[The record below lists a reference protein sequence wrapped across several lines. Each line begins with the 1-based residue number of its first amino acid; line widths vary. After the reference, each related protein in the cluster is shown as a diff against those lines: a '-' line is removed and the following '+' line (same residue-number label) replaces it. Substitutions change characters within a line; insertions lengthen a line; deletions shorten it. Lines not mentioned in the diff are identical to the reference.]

1 MAKNAIK
8 LTNMLTVNNEEKT
21 KIKRGFVLEG
31 FCPRQLSKGY
41 PWCAAQKYL
50 HLRDFTKNDLY
61 ININN
66 S

>member
-21 KIKRGFVLEG
+21 TIKREFVLEG
-31 FCPRQLSKGY
+31 FCARQSSKGY
-41 PWCAAQKYL
+41 PGCAAEKYL
-50 HLRDFTKNDLY
+50 HLKDFTKNDLY
-61 ININN
+61 INIDN